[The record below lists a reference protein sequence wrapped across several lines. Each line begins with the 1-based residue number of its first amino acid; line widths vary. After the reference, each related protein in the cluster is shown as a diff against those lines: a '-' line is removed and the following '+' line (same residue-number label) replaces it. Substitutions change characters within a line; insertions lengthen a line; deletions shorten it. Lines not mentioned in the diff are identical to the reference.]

1 MYDIHRLIWLFVL
14 QSGGQFTRNEKT
26 WSSGIMIGA
35 IDLEIM
41 NEPDFFAWLEFSMIK
56 NR

>member
-41 NEPDFFAWLEFSMIK
+41 NEPDFFAWLELSMIK